1 MANKLTL
8 GFAAIAEWE
17 DRINSI
23 NEQSITELELM
34 DEQVSSESEYYY
46 RRGNKFY
53 FRGSFGK
60 LMFYTDEPEKLK
72 ELIKGRK
79 YQLNFG
85 S

>member
-8 GFAAIAEWE
+8 GFAAIVEWE

-23 NEQSITELELM
+23 NEQSITGLELM
-34 DEQVSSESEYYY
+34 DEQVSSEAEYYY